1 MRDELRAR
9 RDAFLHKI
17 KSRPIFMGILNLTPD
32 SFSDGGRFQTIDAA
46 VAHAKVMIDEGCDI
60 VDVGGES
67 TRPTAIAVPETEEL
81 ARVEPVLT
89 ALTRVLE
96 VPLSIDTY
104 KAAVAARAV
113 EIGAAVINDVWG
125 LQKDAK
131 MAGVVAETEAAV
143 VITHNRAERD
153 ATVDIFADMRR
164 FFDRSLALAAAAG
177 IRNEAII
184 LDPGLGFGKTSLQ
197 NVEAVMR
204 IPDLKNYGFPIL
216 VGVSRKAFLGSLT
229 GDGIEGTLI
238 GTVAAN
244 LMAAVAGASIFRVH
258 DVAEHVAALRVF
270 HALHRSVAP
279 STGASSTSRSSL
291 CGPSGRNFT
300 S

>member
-32 SFSDGGRFQTIDAA
+32 SFSDGGRFQTIYAA
-46 VAHAKVMIDEGCDI
+46 VARAEVMIDEGCEV
-60 VDVGGES
+60 VDGGGEA
-67 TRPTAIAVPETEEL
+67 TRPAAIAVPETEEL

-131 MAGVVAETEAAV
+131 VAGVGAET
-143 VITHNRAERD
+143 R
-153 ATVDIFADMRR
+153 
-164 FFDRSLALAAAAG
+164 AAG
-177 IRNEAII
+177 VIAPN
-184 LDPGLGFGKTSLQ
+184 LGVREWT
-197 NVEAVMR
+197 
-204 IPDLKNYGFPIL
+204 
-216 VGVSRKAFLGSLT
+216 VG
-229 GDGIEGTLI
+229 
-238 GTVAAN
+238 
-244 LMAAVAGASIFRVH
+244 
-258 DVAEHVAALRVF
+258 
-270 HALHRSVAP
+270 
-279 STGASSTSRSSL
+279 
-291 CGPSGRNFT
+291 
-300 S
+300 

>member
-17 KSRPIFMGILNLTPD
+17 KSRPVFMGILNLTPD
-32 SFSDGGRFQTIDAA
+32 SFSDGGQFQAVDAA
-46 VAHAKVMIDEGCDI
+46 VARAKVMVCEGCDI

-67 TRPTAIAVPETEEL
+67 TRPEGIAVPEAEEL
-81 ARVEPVLT
+81 ARVEPTLT
-89 ALTRVLE
+89 ALVRLLS

-125 LQKDAK
+125 LQKDPK
-131 MAGVVAETEAAV
+131 MAEVVAEKEAAV
-143 VITHNRAERD
+143 VITHNRAEKD

-184 LDPGLGFGKTSLQ
+184 LDPGVGFGKTSRQ
-197 NVEAVMR
+197 NVEALTR
-204 IPDLKNYGFPIL
+204 IPDLKDYGFPIL

-229 GDGIEGTLI
+229 SDGIEGTLI
-238 GTVAAN
+238 GTVAVN
-244 LMAAVAGASIFRVH
+244 LMAAMGGASIFRVH
-258 DVAEHVAALRVF
+258 DVAEHVTALRGL
-270 HALHRSVAP
+270 HALYRSP
-279 STGASSTSRSSL
+279 ASSSGNSCTSSSWL
-291 CGPSGRNFT
+291 QSPADL
-300 S
+300 

>member
-17 KSRPIFMGILNLTPD
+17 KSRPVFMGILNLTPD
-32 SFSDGGRFQTIDAA
+32 SFFDGGRFQTVDAA
-46 VAHAKVMIDEGCDI
+46 VAHAKVMVGEGCDI

-67 TRPTAIAVPETEEL
+67 TRPAAIAVPETEEVARLEPILMAL
-81 ARVEPVLT
+81 ARVLD
-89 ALTRVLE
+89 

-113 EIGAAVINDVWG
+113 DIGAVVINDVWG
-125 LQKDAK
+125 LQKDPK
-131 MAGVVAETEAAV
+131 MADVVAETEAAV

-153 ATVDIFADMRR
+153 ATVDILADMRR

-184 LDPGLGFGKTSLQ
+184 LDPGVGFGKTARQ
-197 NVEAVMR
+197 NVEVVTR
-204 IPDLKNYGFPIL
+204 IPDLKDYGFPIL

-238 GTVAAN
+238 GTVAVN
-244 LMAAVAGASIFRVH
+244 LMAAMGGASIFRVH
-258 DVAEHVAALRVF
+258 DIAEHVTALRVF
-270 HALHRSVAP
+270 HALHCNVAP
-279 STGASSTSRSSL
+279 STGASSNP
-291 CGPSGRNFT
+291 CGPSR
-300 S
+300 SDQ